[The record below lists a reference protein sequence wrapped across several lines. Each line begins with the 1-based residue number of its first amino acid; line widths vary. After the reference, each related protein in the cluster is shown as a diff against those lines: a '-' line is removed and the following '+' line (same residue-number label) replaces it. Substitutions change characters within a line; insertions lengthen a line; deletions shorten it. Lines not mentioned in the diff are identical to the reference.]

1 MSYCRL
7 AVLTKESGCV
17 SWVFIW
23 SFIISVVVYFCY
35 FSQDT
40 SETPLRFSQPS
51 ILRAI
56 PSMGLIAKT
65 HSLSQSPHQ
74 PASHTYLSCRS
85 STQSSSWPFKNM
97 SKWSGSRPA
106 YQVAKTR
113 GKATGTLCYCWKESH
128 SHFKEVWPFL
138 IKVNLLLLY
147 RSAIHSWVYTL
158 GKRKL
163 KSTQASIYGS
173 L

>member
-1 MSYCRL
+1 M
-7 AVLTKESGCV
+7 
-17 SWVFIW
+17 
-23 SFIISVVVYFCY
+23 IIYYFY
-35 FSQDT
+35 GSLFLLLLPRHVWNPTQ
-40 SETPLRFSQPS
+40 
-51 ILRAI
+51 ILSALHLKSHAQR
-56 PSMGLIAKT
+56 GLIAKT
-65 HSLSQSPHQ
+65 RSLSQSPHQ

-97 SKWSGSRPA
+97 SKQSGSRHA
-106 YQVAKTR
+106 YQVAKIR
-113 GKATGTLCYCWKESH
+113 GKATGTLWYCWKESH

-147 RSAIHSWVYTL
+147 HSAIHSWVYAL